1 MEIAEIK
8 RQLGIDQVLHYY
20 GLKPDKHD
28 RLHCPFH
35 PDRTPSL
42 QVYPT
47 THTWCC
53 FSSNCSAG
61 TGDVIQFIQLMEKCN
76 KHEALVKATALCSG
90 VSNPSLAATPAASE
104 PKGKLFIDV
113 GDELEKQAILGKVFS
128 YFTRALPLTRKAL
141 DYLQGRGIDHTQHA
155 IGYNSGGWHL
165 EGKHEHWVAGM
176 EKYGL
181 VKRRPAKGYSVWA
194 KDCIIFPLRNRE
206 HKVVSFY
213 GRSIM
218 NDTDQRHF
226 YLSRRE
232 GLYPGYPK
240 AETTRLILVE
250 SIIDA
255 ASLLQQHELAIQY
268 AVLALYGTNGLT
280 DEHWQAIM
288 ALKQLEEIIFLLNG
302 DDAGRA
308 ATTKH
313 GATLHGLLPE
323 VTLTIVPVP
332 DGEDVNSL
340 LQSHDDPRVLVE
352 LIGQRTAFS
361 FSIEPASNQSTAPEQ
376 PKAPPSKMP
385 PAENKL
391 ITANSELLVY
401 DSGELLITVLGGIK
415 LTGLDRM
422 KVTLKVEH
430 KARPTLPVRHH
441 LDLYNH
447 PHTEQLIHK
456 IAESFDLPMQVATH
470 TIATLT
476 GELEGY
482 RARRMESLQPRA
494 EERIELSAAERQAAI
509 QYLKQA
515 NLLGRTGEDIGR
527 SGVVGEET
535 NRLIAWLVYSSRK
548 LSVPLHLL
556 LLGASGSGKTWL
568 QERVS
573 ELIPPEDK
581 IEITQITENAFYYFR
596 QDELRHR
603 LLLIEDLDGA
613 EASLYPLRELQSK
626 RRISK
631 TVTLKDSKGNLKTIT
646 LTVEGPV
653 SVSGC
658 TTREKVY
665 EDNANRCLLLY
676 IDASRQQDH
685 RILDYQTRAAA
696 GEINREN
703 EQHIRRQL
711 QNVQRVLVPVTV
723 INPYAKYLQ
732 LPDQVF
738 KPRRT
743 MTLLLAFIE
752 AITFYHQY
760 QRPLKRDAQGHP
772 YVETTTG
779 DIEAAFSL
787 LKDVLF
793 HKSDELTQAS
803 RTFLEGLKVLLQQE
817 GKTHFHARDIRRQLR
832 LAPTTLK
839 RYLVELER
847 YGYLKVSRP
856 GRQAKYE
863 YSITD
868 HSEYDRLRSAID
880 QHLQT
885 LLDQIKSRT
894 TGPSLAH

>member
-1 MEIAEIK
+1 MEIPEIK
-8 RQLGIDQVLHYY
+8 QQLSLVQVLQHY
-20 GLKPDKHD
+20 GLKPDRHD

-35 PDRTPSL
+35 PDKTPSL
-42 QVYPT
+42 QIYPKT
-47 THTWCC
+47 DTWCC
-53 FSSNCSAG
+53 FSSNCTAG
-61 TGDVIQFIQLMEKCN
+61 TGDVIEFIGRMEKCS
-76 KHEALVKATALCSG
+76 KHEALVKATELCGGGS
-90 VSNPSLAATPAASE
+90 SPLTSTTAAPAA
-104 PKGKLFIDV
+104 KLFV
-113 GDELEKQAILGKVFS
+113 ESSDELEKQAVLGKVFS
-128 YFTRALPLTRKAL
+128 YFKRALPLTKRAL
-141 DYLQGRGIDHTQHA
+141 EYLQGRGIDHEQHE
-155 IGYNSGGWHL
+155 IGYNSGGLHL
-165 EGKHEHWVAGM
+165 EGKHDHLVAGM

-181 VKRRPAKGYSVWA
+181 LKRRPAKGYNVWA
-194 KDCIIFPLRNRE
+194 KDCIIFPLRNAD
-206 HKVVSFY
+206 HKIVSLY
-213 GRSIM
+213 GRSIT

-226 YLSRRE
+226 YLVGRE

-255 ASLLQQHELAIQY
+255 ASITQQHELSIQY
-268 AVLALYGTNGLT
+268 EVLALYGTNGLT
-280 DEHWQAIM
+280 DEHLQAILT
-288 ALKQLEEIIFLLNG
+288 LKQLEEIIFMLNA

-308 ATTKH
+308 ATAKH
-313 GATLHGLLPE
+313 ATTLHTLLPE
-323 VTLTIVPVP
+323 VQLTAVAVPE
-332 DGEDVNSL
+332 GEDVNSL
-340 LQSHDDPRVLVE
+340 LQTHEDPRVLAE
-352 LIGQRTAFS
+352 LIGGRTAFS
-361 FSIEPASNQSTAPEQ
+361 FSIETAPIPTMPEH
-376 PKAPPSKMP
+376 PKSSLSVKTTSA
-385 PAENKL
+385 AKL
-391 ITANSELLVY
+391 VTANPELLVY
-401 DSGELLITVLGGIK
+401 DSGELLITVLGGIRM
-415 LTGLDRM
+415 TGLDRM
-422 KVTLKVEH
+422 KVTVKVEH
-430 KARPTLPVRHH
+430 KGKSALPVRHH

-447 PHTEQLIHK
+447 PHTEQLINK
-456 IAESFDLPMQVATH
+456 IAENFDMATQLATQ
-470 TIATLT
+470 TIAMLT
-476 GELEGY
+476 SELESY

-494 EERIELSAAERQAAI
+494 EERVELSPVERQAAI

-515 NLLGRTGEDIGR
+515 NLLERTGEDIGR
-527 SGVVGEET
+527 SGIVGEET

-556 LLGASGSGKTWL
+556 FLGSSGSGKTWL

-596 QDELRHR
+596 REELRHR

-613 EASLYPLRELQSK
+613 QASLYPLRELQSK

-676 IDASRQQDH
+676 IDGSKQQDA
-685 RILDYQTRAAA
+685 RILDYQTRLAA
-696 GEINREN
+696 GEINRDN
-703 EQHIRRQL
+703 EQHLRRQL

-723 INPYAKYLQ
+723 VNPYAKYIE
-732 LPDQVF
+732 LPQQVF

-752 AITFYHQY
+752 GVTFYHQY
-760 QRPLKRDAQGHP
+760 QRPLKRDSQGHP

-793 HKSDELTQAS
+793 SKSDELTKAS
-803 RTFLEGLKVLLQQE
+803 RNFLEGLKVLLQQQ
-817 GKTHFHARDIRRQLR
+817 GKTSFHARDIRQQLR

-856 GRQAKYE
+856 SRQAKYE
-863 YSITD
+863 YSIAD
-868 HSEYDRLRSAID
+868 HGEYDQLRSAID
-880 QHLQT
+880 HHLQEV
-885 LLDQIKSRT
+885 LDKIKSRSRPS
-894 TGPSLAH
+894 GPVLAH

>member
-8 RQLGIDQVLHYY
+8 RQLGIDQVLQHY
-20 GLKPDKHD
+20 GLKPDKLG
-28 RLHCPFH
+28 RLLCPFH
-35 PDRTPSL
+35 PDKTPSL
-42 QVYPT
+42 QVYPKT
-47 THTWCC
+47 NTYCC
-53 FSSNCSAG
+53 FSSNCTAG
-61 TGDVIQFIQLMEKCN
+61 TGDAIQFIQLMEKCS
-76 KHEALVKATALCSG
+76 KHEALVKATSLCDRGS
-90 VSNPSLAATPAASE
+90 TPLSSMTTTA
-104 PKGKLFIDV
+104 KLFV
-113 GDELEKQAILGKVFS
+113 ETGDELEKQAILGKAFG
-128 YFTRALPLTRKAL
+128 YFARALPLTPKAL
-141 DYLQGRGIDHTQHA
+141 EYLGSRSIDHQQHT
-155 IGYNSGGWHL
+155 IGYNSGGLHDT
-165 EGKHEHWVAGM
+165 GKHQHLVSSLER
-176 EKYGL
+176 YGL
-181 VKRRPAKGYSVWA
+181 LKARPAKGYSVWA
-194 KDCIIFPLRNRE
+194 KDCIIFPLRNAD
-206 HKVVSFY
+206 HKIVSLY
-213 GRSIM
+213 GRSIT

-226 YLSRRE
+226 YLAGRE

-240 AETTRLILVE
+240 ATTTRLIVTE

-255 ASLLQQHELAIQY
+255 VSLLQQHELTIQY

-280 DEHWQAIM
+280 EEHLKAING
-288 ALKQLEEIIFLLNG
+288 LKQLEEIIFMLDG

-308 ATTKH
+308 ATMRH
-313 GATLHGLLPE
+313 GTALQALLSKVKLTTVELPE
-323 VTLTIVPVP
+323 
-332 DGEDVNSL
+332 GEDVNSV
-340 LQSHDDPRVLVE
+340 LQAHEDPRVLAD
-352 LIGQRTAFS
+352 LIGCRKALPVTTGSAQPVL
-361 FSIEPASNQSTAPEQ
+361 PANQKPAATPSTSAR
-376 PKAPPSKMP
+376 
-385 PAENKL
+385 L
-391 ITANSELLVY
+391 ITANPELLVY

-430 KARPTLPVRHH
+430 KAKAGLPVRHH

-447 PHTEQLIHK
+447 PHTEQLINK
-456 IAESFDLPMQVATH
+456 MAERFDMATQLATH

-476 GELEGY
+476 NELESY
-482 RARRMESLQPRA
+482 RAQRMESLIARK
-494 EERIELSAAERQAAI
+494 EEPVELSAAERQAAI

-515 NLLGRTGEDIGR
+515 NLLDRTGEDIGR

-535 NRLIAWLVYSSRK
+535 SRLIAWLVYSSRK
-548 LSVPLHLL
+548 LAVPLHLL
-556 LLGASGSGKTWL
+556 FLGSSGSGKTWL

-581 IEITQITENAFYYFR
+581 IEITQITENAFYYFGR
-596 QDELRHR
+596 DELRHR

-676 IDASRQQDH
+676 IDGSKQQDG

-696 GEINREN
+696 GEINREA

-711 QNVQRVLVPVTV
+711 QNVQRVLAPVAV
-723 INPYAKYLQ
+723 INPYAKYLH

-760 QRPLKRDAQGHP
+760 QRPVKRDGQGHP
-772 YVETTTG
+772 YIETTIT

-787 LKDVLF
+787 LKEVLF
-793 HKSDELTQAS
+793 SKSDELSKAS
-803 RTFLEGLKVLLQQE
+803 RTFLEGLKVLLRTQ
-817 GKTHFHARDIRRQLR
+817 GKTSFHAREIRQQLR

-847 YGYLKVSRP
+847 YGYLKVNRAN
-856 GRQAKYE
+856 RQAQYE
-863 YSITD
+863 YSIADAT
-868 HSEYDRLRSAID
+868 EYDQLRSVID
-880 QHLQT
+880 HHLQGV
-885 LLDQIKSRT
+885 LDQLKSRSQPT
-894 TGPSLAH
+894 RPLLAH

>member
-8 RQLGIDQVLHYY
+8 RQLGIDQVLQHY

-28 RLHCPFH
+28 RLLCPFH
-35 PDRTPSL
+35 PDKTPSL
-42 QVYPT
+42 QVYPKT
-47 THTWCC
+47 NSWCC
-53 FSSNCSAG
+53 FSSNCTAG
-61 TGDVIQFIQLMEKCN
+61 TGDAIQFIQLMEKSS
-76 KHEALVKATALCSG
+76 KHEALVKAAALCSG
-90 VSNPSLAATPAASE
+90 SPNPSLHTPASDSE
-104 PKGKLFIDV
+104 PKGKLFIEA
-113 GDELEKQAILGKVFS
+113 GDELEKQAILGKVFN
-128 YFTRALPLTRKAL
+128 YFARALPLTPKAL
-141 DYLQGRGIDHTQHA
+141 EYLGRRSIDHQQHS
-155 IGYNSGGWHL
+155 IGYNSGGLHGESKNHHL
-165 EGKHEHWVAGM
+165 VAGM

-181 VKRRPAKGYSVWA
+181 LKARPVKGYSVWA
-194 KDCIIFPLRNRE
+194 KDCVIFPLRNAD
-206 HKVVSFY
+206 HKIVSLY
-213 GRSIM
+213 GRSIT
-218 NDTDQRHF
+218 NETDQRHF
-226 YLSRRE
+226 YLAGRE

-240 AETTRLILVE
+240 ATTAKLIVTE

-255 ASLLQQHELAIQY
+255 VSLLQQHELTIQY
-268 AVLALYGTNGLT
+268 EVLALYGTNGLT
-280 DEHWQAIM
+280 DEHLQAING
-288 ALKQLEEIIFLLNG
+288 LKQLEEVIFMLDG

-308 ATTKH
+308 ATVKH
-313 GATLHGLLPE
+313 GTAVQALLPKIK
-323 VTLTIVPVP
+323 LTTVELPE
-332 DGEDVNSL
+332 GEDVNSI
-340 LQSHDDPRVLVE
+340 LQSHDDPRVLGD
-352 LIGQRTAFS
+352 LIGARKPLSFTTA
-361 FSIEPASNQSTAPEQ
+361 AEQ
-376 PKAPPSKMP
+376 PEMMPNQKPAATPPT
-385 PAENKL
+385 AARL
-391 ITANSELLVY
+391 ITANPELLVY

-430 KARPTLPVRHH
+430 KAKGCLPVRHH

-447 PHTEQLIHK
+447 PHTEQLINK
-456 IAESFDLPMQVATH
+456 IAESFDMATQVATH

-476 GELEGY
+476 SELESY
-482 RARRMESLQPRA
+482 RARRMESLTARK
-494 EERIELSAAERQAAI
+494 EEPVELSAAERQAAI

-515 NLLGRTGEDIGR
+515 NLLDRTGEDIGR

-548 LSVPLHLL
+548 LAVPLHLL
-556 LLGASGSGKTWL
+556 FLGSSGSGKTWL

-573 ELIPPEDK
+573 ELVPPEDK

-676 IDASRQQDH
+676 IDGSKEQDG

-696 GEINREN
+696 GEINRDD

-711 QNVQRVLVPVTV
+711 QNVQRVLAPVTV
-723 INPYAKYLQ
+723 VNPYAKYLH
-732 LPDQVF
+732 LPEQVF

-760 QRPLKRDAQGHP
+760 QRPVKRDGQGHP
-772 YVETTTG
+772 YIETTTG

-793 HKSDELTQAS
+793 SKSDELTKAS
-803 RTFLEGLKVLLQQE
+803 RGFLELLKVLLKEQ
-817 GKTHFHARDIRRQLR
+817 GKTSFHTRDIRRQLR
-832 LAPTTLK
+832 IAPSTLK
-839 RYLVELER
+839 RHLLELER
-847 YGYLKVSRP
+847 YGYIQVNRHSRQ
-856 GRQAKYE
+856 GKYE
-863 YSITD
+863 YAIVD
-868 HSEYDRLRSAID
+868 YSEYDRLRSAID
-880 QHLQT
+880 GHLQEI
-885 LLDQIKSRT
+885 LDKIRSRK
-894 TGPSLAH
+894 